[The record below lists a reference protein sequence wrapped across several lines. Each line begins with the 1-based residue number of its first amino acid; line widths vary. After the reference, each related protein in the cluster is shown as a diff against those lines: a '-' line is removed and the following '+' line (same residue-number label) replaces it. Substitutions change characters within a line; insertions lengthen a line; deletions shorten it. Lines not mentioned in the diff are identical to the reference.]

1 MGLLFFSFVIVC
13 YFYYF
18 CYLGIGPCQLVDLVF
33 ILDSSGSIN
42 NLDQNNWQYMKNF
55 IKSVADR
62 VTIGRNFFQLGVI
75 TFGDSAQL
83 SIKLSDGYVYSS
95 LQNKI
100 DALPYLGQKTNL
112 RSGLRLARTEAFL
125 ARNGARPNA
134 YQSVVLVYDGEKPT
148 AEFGTLVDEAP
159 RLKEMGIDVSVVSL
173 NYFFTHGLATLDL
186 VQSISSQPLNTHLF
200 YNLDSWSRLSNT
212 IAPTILANLVNTC
225 LRNIGTPGSGTG
237 ASSIA
242 TALPTSLP
250 SQTRLPS
257 STTLPTNLPA
267 SSSRLTTVPSSF
279 TNSGTSGLTS
289 ILLTIFPSTTSGAV
303 QATGYKINLLL

>member
-1 MGLLFFSFVIVC
+1 M
-13 YFYYF
+13 
-18 CYLGIGPCQLVDLVF
+18 VDLVV

-42 NLDQNNWQYMKNF
+42 NLDGNNWQYMKNF
-55 IKSVADR
+55 VKNIADR

-83 SIKLSDGYVYSS
+83 NIKLSDGFIYTN

-134 YQSVVLVYDGEKPT
+134 YRSVILVYDGEKPT
-148 AEFGTLVDEAP
+148 AEFGTLANEAP

-186 VQSISSQPLNTHLF
+186 VQNIASPPLNTHLF
-200 YNLDSWSRLSNT
+200 YNLDSWSRISNT

-237 ASSIA
+237 ASSTVTTILPSA
-242 TALPTSLP
+242 TAVPTGLLSSSAFQTGLP
-250 SQTRLPS
+250 
-257 STTLPTNLPA
+257 STTLPTGLPT
-267 SSSRLTTVPSSF
+267 SSSL
-279 TNSGTSGLTS
+279 LTS
-289 ILLTIFPSTTSGAV
+289 IPSSSAFLTGLPSSSTLRTSTNIGTGGIFSTIFSSTTSGAF
-303 QATGYKINLLL
+303 QTTGYKKFLLF